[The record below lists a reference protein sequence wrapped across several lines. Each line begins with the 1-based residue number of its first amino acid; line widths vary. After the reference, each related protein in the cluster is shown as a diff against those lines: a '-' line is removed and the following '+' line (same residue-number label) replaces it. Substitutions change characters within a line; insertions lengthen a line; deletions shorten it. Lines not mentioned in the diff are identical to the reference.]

1 MRGRGLWAV
10 AVVVLVSLSGCFA
23 DKETTDSTI
32 PDPNYSGDNQ
42 TAAPVIKTP
51 TIPPCALVAGDITWP
66 TWSEA
71 VPPSAPVDVTIKRDA
86 YGVPHIYA
94 DDLYS
99 LMYGNGYVQAQDRL
113 FELDL
118 LRHVGWGDSA
128 RVAGAAQLNSDFEV
142 HRELYSRAEIE
153 AQYAS
158 IPESGKTIF
167 QAYAD
172 GVNRYIAEATA
183 RDELPGEFPAL
194 GHAPEPWTPLD
205 SVASII
211 YLIGYFGV
219 DGGHELG
226 NLQRLAQLN
235 QTIGDAQAEW
245 DAFGDMS
252 WLRITDS
259 YTTIPAEDLVI
270 NGCEDPLPRDEVDHQ
285 LTNMAA
291 AADAVVLGGSPIG
304 EPGLRPPLY
313 AKAGEKKGSGLFE
326 GFHWGSN
333 AFLLNASHSTTGDP
347 IMWGA
352 PQMGYYKPPVPYQV
366 GLHGAGF
373 DAVGIGVA
381 TAPGIVIG
389 RNNDIAWSATS
400 GMEDMTDIV
409 ELTLTGARSYDWDG
423 ESVSMDCH
431 TVIHETAPAP
441 ADLAAFPNV
450 APPMTYEQEVC
461 RADGMAVIA
470 INEDAGV
477 AWAKRWTT
485 RNEELVGAFI
495 WLGLAKA
502 TSAEE
507 FREMAADFPFTFNF
521 HVADHD
527 DVYYI
532 HTGNIPLRAEGYDYR
547 LPTPAGSAYE
557 WKGEAYTGEMGTWAK
572 NPSTGYFANW
582 NNGPA
587 YGWRAGDQRGL
598 WGPVHRVQSE
608 DRAIQQFLSDGTMSF
623 EEVEAANWRAATTDS
638 LVGPFAPFIIQAA
651 EAAGET
657 AMADAM
663 RQWQAAGFP
672 WRDANGDGYYDDPG
686 HAIWDRFYAHLLG
699 MQEDELGD
707 HNHKLNLDPRTAG
720 DPHAGDHGEHNNPLS
735 TMLKALRGTSA
746 HDWCAPAAVAGKNP
760 AGTARACQ
768 AELIVAARNVGAD
781 LRATYGDDPD
791 TWNEPLHYS
800 GFTAMGA
807 FNADERPMVNRGSWV
822 QVVAMGQGLDG
833 ASSSMPPGNI
843 GRINSQEVAQWIAD
857 GSEPARLTL
866 ELDMYWS
873 GEYKPFPLTPTE
885 VDAVAVST
893 ETLKVL
899 PG

>member
-1 MRGRGLWAV
+1 MRVRALLAV
-10 AVVVLVSLSGCFA
+10 AVVVLVGISGCFGKTA
-23 DKETTDSTI
+23 ETKDDI
-32 PDPNYSGDNQ
+32 VPDPNYTGTNETPPQ
-42 TAAPVIKTP
+42 VTLP
-51 TIPPCALVAGDITWP
+51 TIPPCALVPGDISWP
-66 TWSEA
+66 ALDGAPKPTG
-71 VPPSAPVDVTIKRDA
+71 PVDVTIKRDA
-86 YGVPHIYA
+86 YGVPHVYA
-94 DDLYS
+94 DDMYAL
-99 LMYGNGYVQAQDRL
+99 LYGNGYVQAQDRL

-128 RVAGAAQLNSDFEV
+128 SVAGAGQLGSDFEV

-153 AQYAS
+153 AQYAAV
-158 IPESGKTIF
+158 PAKGKEML

-183 RDELPGEFPAL
+183 RNELPGEFPAL
-194 GHAPEPWTPLD
+194 GHVPEPWTPLD

-235 QTIGDAQAEW
+235 ATIGDAEEEW
-245 DAFGDMS
+245 KAFGDIS

-259 YTTIPAEDLVI
+259 YTTIPVTDKVV
-270 NGCEDPLPRDEVDHQ
+270 NGCEDPLPRSAVDHQ

-291 AADAVVLGGSPIG
+291 AADAMVFGGGPSG
-304 EPGLRPPLY
+304 TVGLPPPLY
-313 AKAGEKKGSGLFE
+313 AISGEKKGSGLFE

-352 PQMGYYKPPVPYQV
+352 PQMGYYKPPVPYQI
-366 GLHGAGF
+366 GLHGAGY

-381 TAPGIVIG
+381 SAPGIVIG

-409 ELTLTGARSYDWDG
+409 ELELDGPRSYKWDG
-423 ESVSMDCH
+423 ETKAMACH
-431 TVIHETAPAP
+431 TVTHSTAPAP
-441 ADLAAFPNV
+441 ADFAAFPNV

-507 FREMAADFPFTFNF
+507 FRQMAADFPFTFNF
-521 HVADHD
+521 HVADMD

-532 HTGNIPLRAEGYDYR
+532 HTGNIPLRASGYDYR
-547 LPTPAGSAYE
+547 LPTPAGSQYE
-557 WKGEAYTGEMGTWAK
+557 WRGEVYTGEMGTWAK

-608 DRAIQQFLSDGTMSF
+608 DRAVQQYLADGKMSF
-623 EEVEAANWRAATTDS
+623 ADVEAANWRAATTDS

-651 EAAGET
+651 DAAGET
-657 AMADAM
+657 AVATAM
-663 RQWQAAGFP
+663 RDWQAAGFP
-672 WRDANGDGYYDDPG
+672 WRDRNGDGAYDDAG
-686 HAIWDRFYAHLLG
+686 HAVWDRFYAQLLM
-699 MQEDELGD
+699 MQSDELGD
-707 HNHKLNLDPRTAG
+707 YNHVLNLDPRTAG

-735 TMLKALRGTSA
+735 TILKALRGTA
-746 HDWCAPAAVAGKNP
+746 GHDWCDGGETSCMTALTDAAIAVGK
-760 AGTARACQ
+760 
-768 AELIVAARNVGAD
+768 D
-781 LRATYGDDPD
+781 LRATYGDDPKG
-791 TWNEPLHYS
+791 WNEPLHYS
-800 GFTAMGA
+800 AFTAMGA

-822 QVVAMGQGLDG
+822 QVVAMGQGADG
-833 ASSSMPPGNI
+833 ASSALPPGNI
-843 GRINSQEVAQWIAD
+843 GRINGPETAQWVAD

-866 ELDMYWS
+866 ELDMYWA
-873 GEYKPFPLTPTE
+873 GEYKPFPLTVAE

-899 PG
+899 PFSSPL